1 MTRLI
6 LESKKMPKIRWG
18 VIGTGAIANAFAH
31 SIKHCNYSEL
41 ISVYGRNKETL
52 KVFSKKFNING
63 IDAVEKLLS
72 SNDVDAIYIATP
84 HSSHF
89 KFALE
94 AIKNKKHVLCE
105 KPIAMNH
112 IESMVLFG
120 LAKDFEVFLMEAY
133 MYRTHPQTFNI
144 LQNIECLRGS
154 NEKVEINSSFGFN
167 AEIPKEHRLRNPM
180 LGGGAIMDVGCY
192 PLSMSKLLAGRLLK
206 KPYADPKSIE
216 ACGNLDETGVD
227 SNSKARILFSE
238 NIEANISCAI
248 NEKYENNLEIISGDY
263 KLSVSQPWHCGQFQD
278 GYSSI
283 KVYSKNK
290 LVDEIS
296 YKDEVGLFTRE
307 IDHASECILNNKLE
321 SDLISHADSQSI
333 MLWLDKWRKELG
345 IKCPHESKEYS
356 QLIKLNFFS
365 IQNKKLEGIKIDGFD
380 KDFSKLALGCDNQ
393 TSDIHA
399 FAMFDY
405 FYGAGGRVFDTAYIY
420 NNGMGDKY
428 LGNWINSRGVQEEIL
443 VLGKGAHTPDCR
455 PECIKPQII
464 ESLERLNLD
473 KIDIY
478 CLHRDNN
485 DIPVSEFIDALDE
498 IKNAGLIHKI
508 GASNWKLERF
518 KQARDFAL
526 QENKEP
532 FTILSNNFSLAEMID
547 PVWPGCVAIDNNFLD
562 YVNQNNIILFPWSS
576 TARGFFIKKKEI
588 ATSDHFSNPSMDEE
602 KRVWH
607 SETNLKRKEICFN
620 IAAERSVEPI
630 EIALA
635 YVIQSSK
642 IIFPL
647 IGPRTINELN
657 SSIFATSLNLTDA
670 EIEKLTIT

>member
-1 MTRLI
+1 
-6 LESKKMPKIRWG
+6 MPKVRWG
-18 VIGTGAIANAFAH
+18 VIGTGSIANAFAH
-31 SIKHCNYSEL
+31 SIKHCKYSEL
-41 ISVYGRNKETL
+41 IAVFGRNKETL
-52 KVFSKKFNING
+52 QEFSSKFDAIWVND
-63 IDAVEKLLS
+63 IDELVT
-72 SNDVDAIYIATP
+72 SNAIDAIYIATP

-89 KFALE
+89 EYALQ
-94 AIKNKKHVLCE
+94 AIKNNKHVLCE
-105 KPIAMNH
+105 KPITMNH

-120 LAKDFEVFLMEAY
+120 LARDFGVFLMEAY

-144 LQNIECLRGS
+144 LKNIESLRGT
-154 NEKVEINSSFGFN
+154 NEKVEINSSFGFH
-167 AEIPKEHRLRNPM
+167 AEIPKDHRLRNPM

-192 PLSMSKLLAGRLLK
+192 PLSMSKLLAGHILN
-206 KPYADPKSIE
+206 KPYADPISIK
-216 ACGNLDETGVD
+216 ASGNLDETGVD
-227 SNSKARILFSE
+227 SNSEACILFSE

-248 NEKYENNLEIISGDY
+248 NEEYENNLEIISGDY

-278 GYSSI
+278 GHSSI
-283 KVYSKNK
+283 QIYSKNK

-321 SDLISHADSQSI
+321 SDLISHADSQNI

-345 IKCPHESKEYS
+345 IKCPHESKETS
-356 QLIKLNFFS
+356 QLIKSKFFS

-420 NNGMGDKY
+420 NNGKGDKY
-428 LGNWINSRGVQEEIL
+428 LGNWINSRGIQEEIV

-478 CLHRDNN
+478 CLHRDNI
-485 DIPVSEFIDALDE
+485 DIPVSEFIDVLDE
-498 IKNAGLIHKI
+498 IKAEGLINKI

-526 QENKEP
+526 KENKES
-532 FTILSNNFSLAEMID
+532 FSILSNNFSLATMID

-562 YVNQNNIILFPWSS
+562 YIDQNNIILFPWSS

-607 SETNLKRKEICFN
+607 SEANLKRREICFN
-620 IAAERSVEPI
+620 IAAERNVEPI

-657 SSIFATSLNLTDA
+657 SSIFATSVNLSDA
-670 EIEKLTIT
+670 EIEQLSIT

>member
-1 MTRLI
+1 M
-6 LESKKMPKIRWG
+6 SKVKWG
-18 VIGTGAIANAFAH
+18 IIGTGSIANAFAH
-31 SIKHCNYSEL
+31 SIKHCNHSEL
-41 ISVYGRNKETL
+41 ISIFGRNKETL
-52 KVFSKKFNING
+52 QTFSQKFDVAG
-63 IDAVEKLLS
+63 IDEIDELVA
-72 SNDVDAIYIATP
+72 SNAIDAIYIATP

-89 KFALE
+89 EYALQ
-94 AIKNKKHVLCE
+94 AIKNNKHVLCE

-120 LAKDFEVFLMEAY
+120 LAKDCGVFLMEAY

-144 LQNIECLRGS
+144 LKNIESLCDT
-154 NEKVEINSSFGFN
+154 NEKVEINASFGFH
-167 AEIPKEHRLRNPM
+167 AEIPKDHRLRNPM

-192 PLSMSKLLAGRLLK
+192 PLSMSKLLAGHILK
-206 KPYADPKSIE
+206 KSYADPISIE
-216 ACGNLDETGVD
+216 ASGSLDETGVD
-227 SNSKARILFSE
+227 SNSKARIFFSE

-248 NEKYENNLEIISGDY
+248 NEEYQNNLEIISGDY

-278 GYSSI
+278 GHSSI

-345 IKCPHESKEYS
+345 IKCPHESKETS
-356 QLIKLNFFS
+356 QLIKSKFFS
-365 IQNKKLEGIKIDGFD
+365 TQNKKLEGIKIDGFD
-380 KDFSKLALGCDNQ
+380 KDFSRLALGCDNQ

-428 LGNWINSRGVQEEIL
+428 LGNWINSRGVQEEVI
-443 VLGKGAHTPDCR
+443 VVGKGAHTPDCR
-455 PECIKPQII
+455 PERIKPQII

-498 IKNAGLIHKI
+498 IKAEGLIHKI
-508 GASNWKLERF
+508 GASNWKLKRF

-526 QENKEP
+526 KENKEP

-562 YVNQNNIILFPWSS
+562 YIDQNNIILFPWSS

-607 SETNLKRKEICFN
+607 SESNLKKREICFN
-620 IAAERSVEPI
+620 IAAERNVEPI

-635 YVIQSSK
+635 YVMQSSK
-642 IIFPL
+642 TIFPL

-657 SSIFATSLNLTDA
+657 SSIFATSLNLTNA
-670 EIEKLTIT
+670 EIEQLTIN

>member
-31 SIKHCNYSEL
+31 SIKYCNYSEL

-63 IDAVEKLLS
+63 IDAVEKLVS
-72 SNDVDAIYIATP
+72 SNDIDAIYIATP

-89 KFALE
+89 KYALE

-144 LQNIECLRGS
+144 LQNIECLRGT

-192 PLSMSKLLAGRLLK
+192 PLSMSKLLAGHILN
-206 KPYADPKSIE
+206 KPYADPISIE
-216 ACGNLDETGVD
+216 ASGNLDETGVD

-345 IKCPHESKEYS
+345 IKCPHESKENS
-356 QLIKLNFFS
+356 QLIKSNFFS
-365 IQNKKLEGIKIDGFD
+365 IQNKKLEEIKIDGFD

-428 LGNWINSRGVQEEIL
+428 LGNWINSRGVQEEVL

-607 SETNLKRKEICFN
+607 SETNLKKREICFN
-620 IAAERSVEPI
+620 IAAERNVEPI

-642 IIFPL
+642 TIFPL

>member
-94 AIKNKKHVLCE
+94 AIKKKKHVLCE
-105 KPIAMNH
+105 KPISMNH

-133 MYRTHPQTFNI
+133 MYRTHPQTLNI

-248 NEKYENNLEIISGDY
+248 NEKYENNIEIISGDY

-345 IKCPHESKEYS
+345 IKCPHESKENS
-356 QLIKLNFFS
+356 QLIKSNFFS

-428 LGNWINSRGVQEEIL
+428 LGNWINSRGVQEEVL

-526 QENKEP
+526 KENKEP

-562 YVNQNNIILFPWSS
+562 YIDQNNIILFPWSS

-607 SETNLKRKEICFN
+607 SETNLKRREICFN

-670 EIEKLTIT
+670 EIEQLTIN

>member
-1 MTRLI
+1 M
-6 LESKKMPKIRWG
+6 SKVRWG
-18 VIGTGAIANAFAH
+18 VIGTGSIANAFAH
-31 SIKHCNYSEL
+31 SIKHCKYSEL
-41 ISVYGRNKETL
+41 IAVFGRNKETL
-52 KVFSKKFNING
+52 QEFSSKFNAIVIND
-63 IDAVEKLLS
+63 IDELVT
-72 SNDVDAIYIATP
+72 SNAIDAIYIATP

-89 KFALE
+89 EYALQ
-94 AIKNKKHVLCE
+94 AIKNNKHVLCE

-120 LAKDFEVFLMEAY
+120 LAKDFKVFLMEAY

-144 LQNIECLRGS
+144 LKNIESLRGT
-154 NEKVEINSSFGFN
+154 NKKIEINSSFGFH
-167 AEIPKEHRLRNPM
+167 AEIPKDHRLRNPM

-192 PLSMSKLLAGRLLK
+192 PLSMSKLLAGHILNK
-206 KPYADPKSIE
+206 SYADPISIE
-216 ACGNLDETGVD
+216 ASGKLDETGVD
-227 SNSKARILFSE
+227 NNSKACILFSE

-248 NEKYENNLEIISGDY
+248 NEEYENNLEIISGDY

-278 GYSSI
+278 GHSSI
-283 KVYSKNK
+283 QIYSKNK

-321 SDLISHADSQSI
+321 SDLICHADSQSI
-333 MLWLDKWRKELG
+333 MLWLDKWRKELD
-345 IKCPHESKEYS
+345 IKCPHELKENS
-356 QLIKLNFFS
+356 QLIKSKFFS

-420 NNGMGDKY
+420 NNGKGDKY
-428 LGNWINSRGVQEEIL
+428 LGNWINSRGIQEEIV

-478 CLHRDNN
+478 CLHRDNI
-485 DIPVSEFIDALDE
+485 DIPVSEFIDVLDE
-498 IKNAGLIHKI
+498 IKAEGLINKI
-508 GASNWKLERF
+508 GASNWNQERF

-526 QENKEP
+526 KENKEP
-532 FTILSNNFSLAEMID
+532 FSILSNNFSLAKMID

-562 YVNQNNIILFPWSS
+562 YVDQNNIILFPWSS

-607 SETNLKRKEICFN
+607 SEANLKRREICFN
-620 IAAERSVEPI
+620 IAAERNVEPI

-657 SSIFATSLNLTDA
+657 SSIFATSVNLSDE
-670 EIEKLTIT
+670 EIEQLSIT

>member
-1 MTRLI
+1 M
-6 LESKKMPKIRWG
+6 SKVRWG
-18 VIGTGAIANAFAH
+18 VIGTGSIANAFAH
-31 SIKHCNYSEL
+31 SIKHCNQSKL

-52 KVFSKKFNING
+52 QIFSQKFDVTGMNDIEEL
-63 IDAVEKLLS
+63 VS
-72 SNDVDAIYIATP
+72 SNEIDAIYIATP

-89 KFALE
+89 EYALQ
-94 AIKNKKHVLCE
+94 AIKNNKHVLCE

-120 LAKDFEVFLMEAY
+120 LAKDCGVFLMEAY

-144 LQNIECLRGS
+144 LKNIDSLCDS
-154 NEKVEINSSFGFN
+154 DKKIEINSSFGFH
-167 AEIPKEHRLRNPM
+167 AEIPIDHRLRNPI

-192 PLSMSKLLAGRLLK
+192 PLSMSKLLAGRILK
-206 KPYADPKSIE
+206 KPYADPISIE
-216 ACGNLDETGVD
+216 ASGNLDETGVD
-227 SNSKARILFSE
+227 SNSKARIFFSE

-248 NEKYENNLEIISGDY
+248 NKEYENNLEIISGDY
-263 KLSVSQPWHCGQFQD
+263 KLCVSQPWHCGQFQD
-278 GYSSI
+278 GHSAI
-283 KVYSKNK
+283 QVYSKNK

-307 IDHASECILNNKLE
+307 IDHASECILNNRLE

-345 IKCPHESKEYS
+345 IKCPHESKETS
-356 QLIKLNFFS
+356 QLIKSNFFS
-365 IQNKKLEGIKIDGFD
+365 IQNKKLQGIKIDGFD
-380 KDFSKLALGCDNQ
+380 KNFSKLALGCDNQ

-428 LGNWINSRGVQEEIL
+428 LGNWINSRNVQEEII

-485 DIPVSEFIDALDE
+485 DIPVSEFIDALNE
-498 IKNAGLIHKI
+498 IKAEGLINKI

-526 QENKEP
+526 KEDKEP

-547 PVWPGCVAIDNNFLD
+547 PVWPGCVAINNNFLEYID
-562 YVNQNNIILFPWSS
+562 QNNIILFPWSS
-576 TARGFFIKKKEI
+576 TARGFFIKKKEM

-607 SETNLKRKEICFN
+607 SETNLKKREICFN
-620 IAAERSVEPI
+620 IAADRNIEPI

-657 SSIFATSLNLTDA
+657 SSIFATSVNLSDA
-670 EIEKLTIT
+670 EIEQLTIT

>member
-1 MTRLI
+1 M
-6 LESKKMPKIRWG
+6 SKVRWG
-18 VIGTGAIANAFAH
+18 IIGTGSIANAFAH
-31 SIKHCNYSEL
+31 SIKHCNHSEL
-41 ISVYGRNKETL
+41 IAVFGRNKETL
-52 KVFSKKFNING
+52 QTFSQKFDVAGINE
-63 IDAVEKLLS
+63 IDELVA
-72 SNDVDAIYIATP
+72 SNVIDAIYIATP

-89 KFALE
+89 EYALQ
-94 AIKNKKHVLCE
+94 AIKNNKHVLCE

-120 LAKDFEVFLMEAY
+120 LAKDHRVFLMEAY

-144 LQNIECLRGS
+144 LKNIERLYGTD
-154 NEKVEINSSFGFN
+154 EKVEINSSFGFK
-167 AEIPKEHRLRNPM
+167 AEIPKDHRLRNPI

-192 PLSMSKLLAGRLLK
+192 PLSMSKLLAGRILN
-206 KPYADPKSIE
+206 KPYADPISIE
-216 ACGNLDETGVD
+216 AIGNLDETGVD

-238 NIEANISCAI
+238 NIEANVSCAI
-248 NEKYENNLEIISGDY
+248 NEEYENKLEIISGDY
-263 KLSVSQPWHCGQFQD
+263 NLSVSQPWHCGQFQD

-296 YKDEVGLFTRE
+296 YNDEVGLFTRE

-345 IKCPHESKEYS
+345 IKCPHELKENS
-356 QLIKLNFFS
+356 HLIKSKFFS
-365 IQNKKLEGIKIDGFD
+365 TQNKRLEEVKIDGFD
-380 KDFSKLALGCDNQ
+380 KDFSRLALGCDNQ
-393 TSDIHA
+393 TSEIHA

-428 LGNWINSRGVQEEIL
+428 LGNWINSRGVQEEVV

-455 PECIKPQII
+455 PECIKPQITK
-464 ESLERLNLD
+464 SLERLNLD

-478 CLHRDNN
+478 CLHRDNS

-498 IKNAGLIHKI
+498 IKNAGLIDKI

-607 SETNLKRKEICFN
+607 SETNLKRREICFN

-657 SSIFATSLNLTDA
+657 SSIFATSLNLTEA

>member
-1 MTRLI
+1 LTRLI

-31 SIKHCNYSEL
+31 SIMHCNYSEL

-89 KFALE
+89 KYALE

-263 KLSVSQPWHCGQFQD
+263 KLSVSQPWHCGQFQE

-345 IKCPHESKEYS
+345 IKCPHESKENS
-356 QLIKLNFFS
+356 QLIKSNFFS
-365 IQNKKLEGIKIDGFD
+365 IQNKKLEEIKIDGFD

-428 LGNWINSRGVQEEIL
+428 LGNWINSRGVQEEVL

-547 PVWPGCVAIDNNFLD
+547 PVWPGCVSIDKIFLD
-562 YVNQNNIILFPWSS
+562 YVSQNNIILFPWSS

-607 SETNLKRKEICFN
+607 SETNLKRREICFN

-657 SSIFATSLNLTDA
+657 SSIFATSLNLTDE

>member
-1 MTRLI
+1 
-6 LESKKMPKIRWG
+6 MPKVRWG
-18 VIGTGAIANAFAH
+18 IIGTGSIANAFAH
-31 SIKHCNYSEL
+31 SIKHCNHSEL
-41 ISVYGRNKETL
+41 IAVFGRNKETL
-52 KVFSKKFNING
+52 QTFSQKFDVAGINE
-63 IDAVEKLLS
+63 IDELVAL
-72 SNDVDAIYIATP
+72 NAVDAIYIATP

-89 KFALE
+89 EYALL
-94 AIKNKKHVLCE
+94 AIRNNKHVLCE

-120 LAKDFEVFLMEAY
+120 LAKDCGVFLMEAY

-144 LQNIECLRGS
+144 LKNIECLCDT
-154 NEKVEINSSFGFN
+154 NEKVEINSSFGFH
-167 AEIPKEHRLRNPM
+167 AEIPKDHRLRNPM

-192 PLSMSKLLAGRLLK
+192 PLSMSKLLAGHILN
-206 KPYADPKSIE
+206 KPYADPMSIE
-216 ACGNLDETGVD
+216 ASGNLDETGVD

-248 NEKYENNLEIISGDY
+248 NEVYENNLEIISGDY
-263 KLSVSQPWHCGQFQD
+263 KLCVSQPWHCGQFQD

-345 IKCPHESKEYS
+345 IKCPHESKETS
-356 QLIKLNFFS
+356 QLIKSRFFS
-365 IQNKKLEGIKIDGFD
+365 TQNKKLEGIKIDGFD
-380 KDFSKLALGCDNQ
+380 KDFSRLVLGCDNQ

-428 LGNWINSRGVQEEIL
+428 LGNWINSRGVQEEVL

-464 ESLERLNLD
+464 ESLERLSLD

-498 IKNAGLIHKI
+498 IKAEGLINKI
-508 GASNWKLERF
+508 GASNWKLDRF

-526 QENKEP
+526 KENKEP
-532 FTILSNNFSLAEMID
+532 FTILSNNFSLAKMID

-562 YVNQNNIILFPWSS
+562 YINQNNIMLFPWSS

-607 SETNLKRKEICFN
+607 SEANLKRREICFN
-620 IAAERSVEPI
+620 IAAERNVEPI

-635 YVIQSSK
+635 YVIQSSNL
-642 IIFPL
+642 IFPL

-657 SSIFATSLNLTDA
+657 SSIYATSINLSDV
-670 EIEKLTIT
+670 EIEQLAIT

>member
-1 MTRLI
+1 M
-6 LESKKMPKIRWG
+6 SKIRWG
-18 VIGTGAIANAFAH
+18 IVGTGSIASAFAH
-31 SIKHCNYSEL
+31 SIKHCNQSEL
-41 ISVYGRNKETL
+41 ISVFGRNKETL
-52 KVFSKKFNING
+52 EIFSQKFNVTGIND
-63 IDAVEKLLS
+63 IEELVS
-72 SNDVDAIYIATP
+72 SNEIDAIYIATP

-89 KFALE
+89 EYALQ
-94 AIKNKKHVLCE
+94 AMKNNKHVLCE

-120 LAKDFEVFLMEAY
+120 LAKDYGVFLMEAY

-144 LQNIECLRGS
+144 LKNIESLRDT
-154 NEKVEINSSFGFN
+154 NEKVEINSSFGFH
-167 AEIPKEHRLRNPM
+167 AEIPKDHRLRNLM

-192 PLSMSKLLAGRLLK
+192 PLSMSKLLAGHILK
-206 KPYADPKSIE
+206 KPYADPISFE
-216 ACGNLDETGVD
+216 ANGNLDETGVD
-227 SNSKARILFSE
+227 SNSKSRILFSE

-248 NEKYENNLEIISGDY
+248 NEVYENNLEIISGDY

-278 GYSSI
+278 GHSSI

-345 IKCPHESKEYS
+345 IKCPHESTETS
-356 QLIKLNFFS
+356 QLIKSKFFS
-365 IQNKKLEGIKIDGFD
+365 TQNKKLEGIKIDGFD

-428 LGNWINSRGVQEEIL
+428 LGNWINSRGVQEEVL

-498 IKNAGLIHKI
+498 IKAEGLIHKI
-508 GASNWKLERF
+508 GASNWELERF

-526 QENKEP
+526 KENKEP

-547 PVWPGCVAIDNNFLD
+547 PVWPGCVTIDNNFLD
-562 YVNQNNIILFPWSS
+562 YIDQNNIILFPWSS

-607 SETNLKRKEICFN
+607 SESNLKKREICFN
-620 IAAERSVEPI
+620 IAAERNVEPI

-642 IIFPL
+642 VIFPL

-670 EIEKLTIT
+670 EIEQLTIN

>member
-31 SIKHCNYSEL
+31 SIKYCNYSEL

-63 IDAVEKLLS
+63 IDAVEKLVS
-72 SNDVDAIYIATP
+72 SNDIDAIYIATP

-89 KFALE
+89 KYALE

-154 NEKVEINSSFGFN
+154 NEKIEINSSFGFN
-167 AEIPKEHRLRNPM
+167 AEISKEHRLRNPM

-192 PLSMSKLLAGRLLK
+192 PLSMSKLLAGHILNK
-206 KPYADPKSIE
+206 HYADPISIE
-216 ACGNLDETGVD
+216 ASGNLDETGVD

-307 IDHASECILNNKLE
+307 IDHASDCILNNKLE

-345 IKCPHESKEYS
+345 IKCPHESKENS
-356 QLIKLNFFS
+356 QLIKSNFFS

-428 LGNWINSRGVQEEIL
+428 LGNWINSRGVQEEVL

-547 PVWPGCVAIDNNFLD
+547 PVWPGCVAIDDNFLD
-562 YVNQNNIILFPWSS
+562 YVNQNNIMLFPWSS

-607 SETNLKRKEICFN
+607 SETNLKRREICFN
-620 IAAERSVEPI
+620 IAAERGVAPI

>member
-1 MTRLI
+1 
-6 LESKKMPKIRWG
+6 MPKIRWG
-18 VIGTGAIANAFAH
+18 VIGTGSIANAFAH
-31 SIKHCNYSEL
+31 SIKYCNYSEL

-63 IDAVEKLLS
+63 IDTVEKLVS
-72 SNDVDAIYIATP
+72 SHDVDAIYIATP

-89 KFALE
+89 KYALE
-94 AIKNKKHVLCE
+94 AIKNMKHVLCE

-120 LAKDFEVFLMEAY
+120 LAKDFKVFLMEAY

-144 LQNIECLRGS
+144 LQNIESLRSS

-167 AEIPKEHRLRNPM
+167 AEIPKEHRLRNPI

-192 PLSMSKLLAGRLLK
+192 PLSMSKLLAGHILK
-206 KPYADPKSIE
+206 KPYADPISIE
-216 ACGNLDETGVD
+216 ASGNLDETGVD
-227 SNSKARILFSE
+227 SNSKAHLLFSK

-248 NEKYENNLEIISGDY
+248 NQEYENNLEIISGEY
-263 KLSVSQPWHCGQFQD
+263 KLRVSQPWHCGQFQE
-278 GYSSI
+278 GQSSI
-283 KVYSKNK
+283 QVYSKNK

-345 IKCPHESKEYS
+345 IKCPHELKENS
-356 QLIKLNFFS
+356 QLIKSKFFS
-365 IQNKKLEGIKIDGFD
+365 IQNRKLKGIKIGGFD

-405 FYGAGGRVFDTAYIY
+405 FYGEGGRVFDTAYIY

-428 LGNWINSRGVQEEIL
+428 LGNWINSRGVQEEVI

-455 PECIKPQII
+455 PECIRPQII

-498 IKNAGLIHKI
+498 IKAEGLINKI

-518 KQARDFAL
+518 KQARGFAL

-547 PVWPGCVAIDNNFLD
+547 PVWPGCVAIDSNFLD
-562 YVNQNNIILFPWSS
+562 YIDQNNIILFPWSS

-607 SETNLKRKEICFN
+607 SETNLKKREICFS
-620 IAAERSVEPI
+620 IAAERNVEPI

-642 IIFPL
+642 TIFPL

-657 SSIFATSLNLTDA
+657 SSIFATSLILTDA

>member
-1 MTRLI
+1 
-6 LESKKMPKIRWG
+6 MPKIRWG

-63 IDAVEKLLS
+63 IDAVEKIVS
-72 SNDVDAIYIATP
+72 SNDIDAIYIATP

-89 KFALE
+89 KYALE

-154 NEKVEINSSFGFN
+154 NEKIEINSSFGFN
-167 AEIPKEHRLRNPM
+167 AEISKEHRLRNPM

-192 PLSMSKLLAGRLLK
+192 PLSMSKLLAGHILNK
-206 KPYADPKSIE
+206 HYADPISIE
-216 ACGNLDETGVD
+216 ASGNLDETGVD

-307 IDHASECILNNKLE
+307 IDHASDCILNNKLE

-345 IKCPHESKEYS
+345 IKCPHESKENS
-356 QLIKLNFFS
+356 QLIKSNFFS

-428 LGNWINSRGVQEEIL
+428 LGNWINSRGVQEEVL

-485 DIPVSEFIDALDE
+485 DISVSEFIDALDE

-547 PVWPGCVAIDNNFLD
+547 PVWPGCVAIDN
-562 YVNQNNIILFPWSS
+562 IMLFPWSS

-607 SETNLKRKEICFN
+607 SETNLKRREICFN

>member
-1 MTRLI
+1 M
-6 LESKKMPKIRWG
+6 SKVRWG
-18 VIGTGAIANAFAH
+18 VIGTGSIANAFGH
-31 SIKHCNYSEL
+31 SIKHCNHSEL
-41 ISVYGRNKETL
+41 IAVHGRNKKTL
-52 KVFSKKFNING
+52 QAFSKKFGAIGIND
-63 IDAVEKLLS
+63 IDELVTLNAI
-72 SNDVDAIYIATP
+72 DAIYIATP

-89 KFALE
+89 EYTFQ
-94 AIKNKKHVLCE
+94 AIKNNKHVLCE

-120 LAKDFEVFLMEAY
+120 LAKDCGVFLMEAY

-144 LQNIECLRGS
+144 LKNIESLS
-154 NEKVEINSSFGFN
+154 DTNEKVEINSSFGFH
-167 AEIPKEHRLRNPM
+167 AETPKDHRLRNPM

-192 PLSMSKLLAGRLLK
+192 PLSMSKLLAGRILNT
-206 KPYADPKSIE
+206 PYADPISIE
-216 ACGNLDETGVD
+216 ASGSLDKTGVD
-227 SNSKARILFSE
+227 SNSKAHIFFSE
-238 NIEANISCAI
+238 KIEANISCAI
-248 NEKYENNLEIISGDY
+248 NEEYENNLEIISGDF
-263 KLSVSQPWHCGQFQD
+263 KLRVSQPWHCGQFQD
-278 GYSSI
+278 GHSSI
-283 KVYSKNK
+283 QVYSKNN
-290 LVDEIS
+290 LVDEIF

-321 SDLISHADSQSI
+321 SELISHADSQSI
-333 MLWLDKWRKELG
+333 MLWLDKWRKEIG
-345 IKCPHESKEYS
+345 IKCPHELKENS
-356 QLIKLNFFS
+356 QLIKSKFFS
-365 IQNKKLEGIKIDGFD
+365 IQNKRLERIKIDSFD

-428 LGNWINSRGVQEEIL
+428 LGNWINSRGVQEEVL

-464 ESLERLNLD
+464 KSLERLNLD

-498 IKNAGLIHKI
+498 IKAEGLIHKI
-508 GASNWKLERF
+508 GVSNWKLERF

-526 QENKEP
+526 KENKEP

-562 YVNQNNIILFPWSS
+562 YIDQNNIILFPWSS

-588 ATSDHFSNPSMDEE
+588 ATSEHFSNPSMDEE

-607 SETNLKRKEICFN
+607 SEANLKKREVCFN
-620 IAAERSVEPI
+620 IAAGRNVAPI

-635 YVIQSSK
+635 YVIQTSK

-647 IGPRTINELN
+647 IGPRTINELD
-657 SSIFATSLNLTDA
+657 SSIFATSINLSDE
-670 EIEKLTIT
+670 EIEQLTRT

>member
-1 MTRLI
+1 M
-6 LESKKMPKIRWG
+6 SKVRWG
-18 VIGTGAIANAFAH
+18 VIGTGSIANAFAH
-31 SIKHCNYSEL
+31 SIKHCNQSKL
-41 ISVYGRNKETL
+41 ISVFGRNKETL
-52 KVFSKKFNING
+52 QIFSQKFDVTGMNDIEEL
-63 IDAVEKLLS
+63 VS
-72 SNDVDAIYIATP
+72 SNEIDAIYIATP

-89 KFALE
+89 EYALQ
-94 AIKNKKHVLCE
+94 AIKNNKHVLCE

-120 LAKDFEVFLMEAY
+120 LAKDCGVFLMEAY

-144 LQNIECLRGS
+144 LKNIDSLCDS
-154 NEKVEINSSFGFN
+154 DKKIEINSSFGFH
-167 AEIPKEHRLRNPM
+167 AEIPIDHRLRNPI

-192 PLSMSKLLAGRLLK
+192 PLSMSKLLAGRILK
-206 KPYADPKSIE
+206 KPYADPISIE
-216 ACGNLDETGVD
+216 ASGNLDETGVD
-227 SNSKARILFSE
+227 SNSKARIFFSE

-248 NEKYENNLEIISGDY
+248 NKEYENNLEIISGDY
-263 KLSVSQPWHCGQFQD
+263 KLCVSQPWHCGQFQD
-278 GYSSI
+278 GHSAI
-283 KVYSKNK
+283 QVYSKNK

-307 IDHASECILNNKLE
+307 IDHASECILNNRLE

-345 IKCPHESKEYS
+345 IKCPHESKETS
-356 QLIKLNFFS
+356 QLIKSNFFS
-365 IQNKKLEGIKIDGFD
+365 IQNKKLQGIKIDGFD
-380 KDFSKLALGCDNQ
+380 KNFSKLALGCDNQ

-428 LGNWINSRGVQEEIL
+428 LGNWINSRNVQEEII

-485 DIPVSEFIDALDE
+485 DIPVSEFIDALNE
-498 IKNAGLIHKI
+498 IKAEGLINKI

-526 QENKEP
+526 KEDKEP

-547 PVWPGCVAIDNNFLD
+547 PVWPGCVAINNNFLEYID
-562 YVNQNNIILFPWSS
+562 QNNIILFPWSS
-576 TARGFFIKKKEI
+576 TARGFFIKKKEM

-607 SETNLKRKEICFN
+607 SETNLKKREICFN
-620 IAAERSVEPI
+620 IAADSNIEPI

-657 SSIFATSLNLTDA
+657 SSIFATSVNLSDA
-670 EIEKLTIT
+670 EIEQLTIT

>member
-6 LESKKMPKIRWG
+6 LESMKMPKIRWG

-41 ISVYGRNKETL
+41 ISVYSRNKETL
-52 KVFSKKFNING
+52 KVFSTKFNING
-63 IDAVEKLLS
+63 IDAVEKILS

-89 KFALE
+89 KYAIE

-227 SNSKARILFSE
+227 SNSKARILFSD

-248 NEKYENNLEIISGDY
+248 NEKYENNLEIISGNY

-321 SDLISHADSQSI
+321 SDLISHSDSQSI

-345 IKCPHESKEYS
+345 IKCPHESKENS
-356 QLIKLNFFS
+356 QLIKSNFFS

-428 LGNWINSRGVQEEIL
+428 LGNWINSRGVQEEVL

-562 YVNQNNIILFPWSS
+562 YIDQNNIILFPWSS

-607 SETNLKRKEICFN
+607 SESNLKKREICFN
-620 IAAERSVEPI
+620 IAAERNVEPI

-642 IIFPL
+642 TIFPL

>member
-1 MTRLI
+1 M
-6 LESKKMPKIRWG
+6 SKVKWG
-18 VIGTGAIANAFAH
+18 VIGTGSIANAFAH
-31 SIKHCNYSEL
+31 SIKHCNHSDL
-41 ISVYGRNKETL
+41 IAVFGRNKETL
-52 KVFSKKFNING
+52 QEFSIKFDATGIND
-63 IDAVEKLLS
+63 IDELVT
-72 SNDVDAIYIATP
+72 SNAIDAIYIATP

-89 KFALE
+89 EYALQ
-94 AIKNKKHVLCE
+94 AIKNNKHVLCE

-120 LAKDFEVFLMEAY
+120 LAKDCGVFLMEAY

-144 LQNIECLRGS
+144 LKNIESLCET
-154 NEKVEINSSFGFN
+154 NEKVEINSSFGFH
-167 AEIPKEHRLRNPM
+167 AEIPKDHRLRNPM

-192 PLSMSKLLAGRLLK
+192 PLSMSKLLAGRILN
-206 KPYADPKSIE
+206 KPYADPISIE
-216 ACGNLDETGVD
+216 ASGNLDETGVD

-248 NEKYENNLEIISGDY
+248 NEEYENNLEIISDDY

-278 GYSSI
+278 GHSSI

-321 SDLISHADSQSI
+321 SDLISHNDSQSI
-333 MLWLDKWRKELG
+333 MLWLDKWRKELDT
-345 IKCPHESKEYS
+345 KCPHELKETS
-356 QLIKLNFFS
+356 QLIKSKFFS
-365 IQNKKLEGIKIDGFD
+365 IQNKKLKGIKIDGFD
-380 KDFSKLALGCDNQ
+380 KNFSKLALGCDNQ

-428 LGNWINSRGVQEEIL
+428 LGDWINSRGVHEEVL

-478 CLHRDNN
+478 CLHRDNK

-498 IKNAGLIHKI
+498 IKADGLINKI

-526 QENKEP
+526 KENKEP
-532 FTILSNNFSLAEMID
+532 FTILSNNLSLAEMID

-562 YVNQNNIILFPWSS
+562 YIDQNNIILFPWSS

-607 SETNLKRKEICFN
+607 SESNLKKREICFN
-620 IAAERSVEPI
+620 IAAERNVEPI

-657 SSIFATSLNLTDA
+657 SSIFATSLNLTNA
-670 EIEKLTIT
+670 EIEQLTIN

>member
-6 LESKKMPKIRWG
+6 LESMKMPKIRWG

-41 ISVYGRNKETL
+41 ISVYSRNKETL
-52 KVFSKKFNING
+52 KVFSTKFNING
-63 IDAVEKLLS
+63 IDAVEKILS

-89 KFALE
+89 KYAIE

-227 SNSKARILFSE
+227 SNSKARILFSD

-248 NEKYENNLEIISGDY
+248 NEKYENNLEIISGNY

-321 SDLISHADSQSI
+321 SDLISHSDSQSI

-345 IKCPHESKEYS
+345 IKCPHESKENS
-356 QLIKLNFFS
+356 QLIKSNFFS

-428 LGNWINSRGVQEEIL
+428 LGNWINSRGVQEEVL

-547 PVWPGCVAIDNNFLD
+547 PVWPGCVTIDNNFLEYID
-562 YVNQNNIILFPWSS
+562 QNNIILFPWSS

-607 SETNLKRKEICFN
+607 SETNLKRREICFN

-670 EIEKLTIT
+670 EIEQLTIN

>member
-1 MTRLI
+1 M
-6 LESKKMPKIRWG
+6 SKVKWG
-18 VIGTGAIANAFAH
+18 VIGTGSIANAFAH
-31 SIKHCNYSEL
+31 SIKHCSHSEL
-41 ISVYGRNKETL
+41 IAVFGRNKETL
-52 KVFSKKFNING
+52 QIFSQKFDVTGIND
-63 IDAVEKLLS
+63 IEELVS
-72 SNDVDAIYIATP
+72 SNEIDAIYIATP

-89 KFALE
+89 EYALQ
-94 AIKNKKHVLCE
+94 AINNNKHVLCE

-120 LAKDFEVFLMEAY
+120 LAKDHGVFLMEAY

-144 LQNIECLRGS
+144 LNNIKNLCDT
-154 NEKVEINSSFGFN
+154 NEKVQINSSFGFH
-167 AEIPKEHRLRNPM
+167 AEIPKDHRLRNPM

-192 PLSMSKLLAGRLLK
+192 PLSMSKLLAGRILK
-206 KPYADPKSIE
+206 KPYADPISIE
-216 ACGNLDETGVD
+216 ASGNLDETGVD

-248 NEKYENNLEIISGDY
+248 NEEYENNLEIISGDY

-278 GYSSI
+278 GHSSI

-307 IDHASECILNNKLE
+307 IDHASECILKNKLE

-345 IKCPHESKEYS
+345 IKCPHESKETS
-356 QLIKLNFFS
+356 QLIKSKFFS
-365 IQNKKLEGIKIDGFD
+365 TQNKKLEGIKIDGFD

-498 IKNAGLIHKI
+498 IKAEGLIYKI

-526 QENKEP
+526 KENKEP

-547 PVWPGCVAIDNNFLD
+547 PVWPGCVAIDKNFLD
-562 YVNQNNIILFPWSS
+562 YIDQNNIILFPWSS

-607 SETNLKRKEICFN
+607 SEANLKKREICFN
-620 IAAERSVEPI
+620 IAAQRNVEPI

-635 YVIQSSK
+635 YVTQSSK
-642 IIFPL
+642 LIFPL

-670 EIEKLTIT
+670 EIEQLTRD

>member
-1 MTRLI
+1 
-6 LESKKMPKIRWG
+6 MPKIRWG
-18 VIGTGAIANAFAH
+18 VIGTGSIANAFAH

-63 IDAVEKLLS
+63 IDAVEKLVS
-72 SNDVDAIYIATP
+72 SNDLDAIYIATP

-89 KFALE
+89 KYALE

-154 NEKVEINSSFGFN
+154 NKKIEINSSFGFN

-192 PLSMSKLLAGRLLK
+192 PLSMSKLLAGHILN
-206 KPYADPKSIE
+206 KPYADPISIE
-216 ACGNLDETGVD
+216 ASGNLDETGVD
-227 SNSKARILFSE
+227 SNSKAHLLFSE

-248 NEKYENNLEIISGDY
+248 NEEYENNLEIISGEY
-263 KLSVSQPWHCGQFQD
+263 KLRVSQPWHCGQFQE
-278 GYSSI
+278 GQSLI
-283 KVYSKNK
+283 QVYSKNK
-290 LVDEIS
+290 VVDEIS

-345 IKCPHESKEYS
+345 IKCPHELKENS
-356 QLIKLNFFS
+356 QLIKSKFFS
-365 IQNKKLEGIKIDGFD
+365 IQNKKLKGIKINGFD

-405 FYGAGGRVFDTAYIY
+405 FYGEGGRVFDTAYIY

-428 LGNWINSRGVQEEIL
+428 LGNWINSRGVQEEVI

-607 SETNLKRKEICFN
+607 SKTNLKRREICFN

-635 YVIQSSK
+635 YVIHSSK
-642 IIFPL
+642 TIFPL

-657 SSIFATSLNLTDA
+657 SSIFATSLNLTNA
-670 EIEKLTIT
+670 EIEQLTIN

>member
-1 MTRLI
+1 
-6 LESKKMPKIRWG
+6 MPKIRWG

-63 IDAVEKLLS
+63 IDAVEKLVS
-72 SNDVDAIYIATP
+72 SNDIDAIYIATP

-89 KFALE
+89 KYALE

-154 NEKVEINSSFGFN
+154 NEKIEINSSFGFN
-167 AEIPKEHRLRNPM
+167 AEISKEHRLRNPM

-192 PLSMSKLLAGRLLK
+192 PLSMSKLLAGHILNK
-206 KPYADPKSIE
+206 HYADPISIE
-216 ACGNLDETGVD
+216 ASGNLDETGVD

-307 IDHASECILNNKLE
+307 IDHASDCILNNKLE

-345 IKCPHESKEYS
+345 IKCPHESKENS
-356 QLIKLNFFS
+356 QLIKSNFFS

-428 LGNWINSRGVQEEIL
+428 LGNWINSRGVQEEVL

-485 DIPVSEFIDALDE
+485 DISVSEFIDALDE

-607 SETNLKRKEICFN
+607 SETNLKRREICFN

>member
-1 MTRLI
+1 M
-6 LESKKMPKIRWG
+6 SKVRWG
-18 VIGTGAIANAFAH
+18 VIGTGSIANAFAH
-31 SIKHCNYSEL
+31 SIKHCKYSEL
-41 ISVYGRNKETL
+41 IAVFGRNKETL
-52 KVFSKKFNING
+52 QEFSSKFNAIVIND
-63 IDAVEKLLS
+63 IDELVT
-72 SNDVDAIYIATP
+72 SNAIDAIYIATP

-89 KFALE
+89 EYALQ
-94 AIKNKKHVLCE
+94 AIKNNKHVLCE

-120 LAKDFEVFLMEAY
+120 LAKDFKVFLMEAY

-144 LQNIECLRGS
+144 LKNIESLRGT
-154 NEKVEINSSFGFN
+154 NKKIEINSSFGFH
-167 AEIPKEHRLRNPM
+167 AEIPKDHRLRNPM

-192 PLSMSKLLAGRLLK
+192 PLSMSKLLAGHILNK
-206 KPYADPKSIE
+206 SYADPISIE
-216 ACGNLDETGVD
+216 ASGKLDETGVD
-227 SNSKARILFSE
+227 NNSKACILFSE

-248 NEKYENNLEIISGDY
+248 NEEYENNLEIISGDY

-278 GYSSI
+278 GHSSI
-283 KVYSKNK
+283 QIYSKNK

-321 SDLISHADSQSI
+321 SDLICHADSQSI
-333 MLWLDKWRKELG
+333 MLWLDKWRKELD
-345 IKCPHESKEYS
+345 IKCPHELKENS
-356 QLIKLNFFS
+356 QLIKSKFFS

-420 NNGMGDKY
+420 NNGKGDKY
-428 LGNWINSRGVQEEIL
+428 LGNWINSRGIQEEIV

-478 CLHRDNN
+478 CLHRDNI
-485 DIPVSEFIDALDE
+485 DIPVSEFIDVLDE
-498 IKNAGLIHKI
+498 INAEGLINKI
-508 GASNWKLERF
+508 GASNWNLERF

-526 QENKEP
+526 KENKEP
-532 FTILSNNFSLAEMID
+532 FSILSNNFSLAKMID
-547 PVWPGCVAIDNNFLD
+547 PVWPGCVAIDDNFLD
-562 YVNQNNIILFPWSS
+562 YIDQNNIILFPWSS

-607 SETNLKRKEICFN
+607 SEANLKRREICFN
-620 IAAERSVEPI
+620 IAAERNVEPI

-657 SSIFATSLNLTDA
+657 SSIFATSVNLSDA
-670 EIEKLTIT
+670 EIEQLSIT

>member
-1 MTRLI
+1 M
-6 LESKKMPKIRWG
+6 SKVRWG
-18 VIGTGAIANAFAH
+18 VIGTGSIANAFAH
-31 SIKHCNYSEL
+31 SIKHCNQSKL
-41 ISVYGRNKETL
+41 ISVFGRNKETL
-52 KVFSKKFNING
+52 QIFSQKFDVTGMNDIEEL
-63 IDAVEKLLS
+63 VS
-72 SNDVDAIYIATP
+72 SNEIDAIYIATP

-89 KFALE
+89 EYALQ
-94 AIKNKKHVLCE
+94 AIKNNKHVLCE

-120 LAKDFEVFLMEAY
+120 LAKDCGVFLMEAY

-144 LQNIECLRGS
+144 LKNIDSLCDS
-154 NEKVEINSSFGFN
+154 DKKIEINSSFGFH
-167 AEIPKEHRLRNPM
+167 AEIPIDHRLRNPI

-192 PLSMSKLLAGRLLK
+192 PLSMSKLLAGRILK
-206 KPYADPKSIE
+206 KPYADPISIE
-216 ACGNLDETGVD
+216 ASGNLDETGVD
-227 SNSKARILFSE
+227 SNSKARIFFSE

-248 NEKYENNLEIISGDY
+248 NKEYENNLEIISGDY
-263 KLSVSQPWHCGQFQD
+263 KLCVSQPWHCGQFQD
-278 GYSSI
+278 GHSAI
-283 KVYSKNK
+283 QVYSKNK

-307 IDHASECILNNKLE
+307 IDHASECILNNRLE

-345 IKCPHESKEYS
+345 IKCPHESKETS
-356 QLIKLNFFS
+356 QLIKSNFFS
-365 IQNKKLEGIKIDGFD
+365 IQNKKLQGIKIDGFD
-380 KDFSKLALGCDNQ
+380 KNFSKLALGCDNQ

-428 LGNWINSRGVQEEIL
+428 LGNWINSRNVQEEII

-485 DIPVSEFIDALDE
+485 DIPVSEFIDALNE
-498 IKNAGLIHKI
+498 IKAEGLINKI

-526 QENKEP
+526 KEDKEP

-547 PVWPGCVAIDNNFLD
+547 PVWPGCVAINNNFLEYID
-562 YVNQNNIILFPWSS
+562 QNNIILFPWSS
-576 TARGFFIKKKEI
+576 TARGFFIKKKEM

-607 SETNLKRKEICFN
+607 SETNLKKREICFN
-620 IAAERSVEPI
+620 IAADRNVEPI

-657 SSIFATSLNLTDA
+657 SSIFATSVNLSDA
-670 EIEKLTIT
+670 EIEQLTIT

>member
-1 MTRLI
+1 M
-6 LESKKMPKIRWG
+6 SKVRWG
-18 VIGTGAIANAFAH
+18 VIGTGSIANAFGH
-31 SIKHCNYSEL
+31 SIKHCNHSEL
-41 ISVYGRNKETL
+41 IAVHGRNKKTL
-52 KVFSKKFNING
+52 QAFSKKFGAIGIND
-63 IDAVEKLLS
+63 IDELVTLNAI
-72 SNDVDAIYIATP
+72 DAIYIATP

-89 KFALE
+89 EYTFQ
-94 AIKNKKHVLCE
+94 AIKNNKHVLCE

-120 LAKDFEVFLMEAY
+120 LAKDCGVFLMEAY

-144 LQNIECLRGS
+144 LKNIESLS
-154 NEKVEINSSFGFN
+154 DTNEKVEINSSFGFH
-167 AEIPKEHRLRNPM
+167 AETPKDHRLRNPM

-192 PLSMSKLLAGRLLK
+192 PLSMSKLLAGRILNT
-206 KPYADPKSIE
+206 PYADPISIE
-216 ACGNLDETGVD
+216 ASGSLDKTGVD
-227 SNSKARILFSE
+227 SNSKAHIFFSE
-238 NIEANISCAI
+238 KIEANISCAI
-248 NEKYENNLEIISGDY
+248 NEEYENNLEIISGDF
-263 KLSVSQPWHCGQFQD
+263 KLRVSQPWHCGQFQD
-278 GYSSI
+278 GHSSI
-283 KVYSKNK
+283 QVYSKNN
-290 LVDEIS
+290 LVDEIF

-321 SDLISHADSQSI
+321 SELISHADSQSI
-333 MLWLDKWRKELG
+333 MLWLDKWRKEIG
-345 IKCPHESKEYS
+345 IKCPHELKENS
-356 QLIKLNFFS
+356 QLIKSKFFS
-365 IQNKKLEGIKIDGFD
+365 IQNKRLERIKIDSFD

-428 LGNWINSRGVQEEIL
+428 LGNWINSRGVQEEVI
-443 VLGKGAHTPDCR
+443 VLGKGAHTPDCK

-498 IKNAGLIHKI
+498 IKSEGLIHKI
-508 GASNWKLERF
+508 GASNWTLERF
-518 KQARDFAL
+518 KQARDFAFNK
-526 QENKEP
+526 NKEP
-532 FTILSNNFSLAEMID
+532 FTVLSNNFSLAKMID

-562 YVNQNNIILFPWSS
+562 YIDENNIILFPWSS
-576 TARGFFIKKKEI
+576 TARGFFIEKKEI
-588 ATSDHFSNPSMDEE
+588 ATTNHFSNPSIDEE

-607 SETNLKRKEICFN
+607 SEANLKKREDCFK
-620 IAAERSVEPI
+620 IAAKRNVAPI

-642 IIFPL
+642 TIFPL

-657 SSIFATSLNLTDA
+657 SSILATSINLSDS
-670 EIEKLTIT
+670 EIERLTKT

>member
-1 MTRLI
+1 M
-6 LESKKMPKIRWG
+6 SKVRWG
-18 VIGTGAIANAFAH
+18 VIGTGSIANAFAH
-31 SIKHCNYSEL
+31 SIKHCNQSKL
-41 ISVYGRNKETL
+41 ISVFGRNKETL
-52 KVFSKKFNING
+52 QIFSQKFDVTGMNDINEL
-63 IDAVEKLLS
+63 VS
-72 SNDVDAIYIATP
+72 SNEIDAIYIATP

-89 KFALE
+89 EYALQ
-94 AIKNKKHVLCE
+94 AIKNNKHVLCE

-120 LAKDFEVFLMEAY
+120 LAKDCGVFLMEAY

-144 LQNIECLRGS
+144 LKNIDSLCDS
-154 NEKVEINSSFGFN
+154 DKKIEINSSFGFH
-167 AEIPKEHRLRNPM
+167 AEIPIDHRLRNPI

-192 PLSMSKLLAGRLLK
+192 PLSMSKLLAGRILK
-206 KPYADPKSIE
+206 KPYADPISIE
-216 ACGNLDETGVD
+216 ASGNLDETGVD
-227 SNSKARILFSE
+227 SNSKARIFFSE

-248 NEKYENNLEIISGDY
+248 NKEYENNLEIISGDY
-263 KLSVSQPWHCGQFQD
+263 KLCVSQPWHCGQFQD
-278 GYSSI
+278 GHSAI
-283 KVYSKNK
+283 QVYSKNK

-307 IDHASECILNNKLE
+307 IDHASECILNNRLE

-345 IKCPHESKEYS
+345 IKCPHESKETS
-356 QLIKLNFFS
+356 QLIKSNFFS
-365 IQNKKLEGIKIDGFD
+365 IQNKKLQGIKIDGFD
-380 KDFSKLALGCDNQ
+380 KNFSKLALGCDNQ

-428 LGNWINSRGVQEEIL
+428 LGNWINSRNVQEEII

-485 DIPVSEFIDALDE
+485 DIPVSEFIDALNE
-498 IKNAGLIHKI
+498 IKAEGLINKI

-526 QENKEP
+526 KEDKEP

-547 PVWPGCVAIDNNFLD
+547 PVWPGCVAINNNFLEYID
-562 YVNQNNIILFPWSS
+562 QNNIILFPWSS
-576 TARGFFIKKKEI
+576 TARGFFIKKKEM

-607 SETNLKRKEICFN
+607 SETNLKKREICFN
-620 IAAERSVEPI
+620 IAADRNVEPI

-657 SSIFATSLNLTDA
+657 SSIFATSVNLSDA
-670 EIEKLTIT
+670 EIEQLTIT

>member
-1 MTRLI
+1 M
-6 LESKKMPKIRWG
+6 SKIRWG
-18 VIGTGAIANAFAH
+18 IVGTGSIASAFAH
-31 SIKHCNYSEL
+31 SIKHCNQSEL
-41 ISVYGRNKETL
+41 ISVFGRNKETL
-52 KVFSKKFNING
+52 EIFSQKFNVTGINDIEG
-63 IDAVEKLLS
+63 LVS
-72 SNDVDAIYIATP
+72 SNEIDAIYIATP

-89 KFALE
+89 EYSLQAM
-94 AIKNKKHVLCE
+94 KNNKHVLCE

-120 LAKDFEVFLMEAY
+120 LAKDCGVFLMEAY

-144 LQNIECLRGS
+144 LKNIESLCDT
-154 NEKVEINSSFGFN
+154 NEKVEINSSFGFH
-167 AEIPKEHRLRNPM
+167 AEIPKDHRLRNPM

-192 PLSMSKLLAGRLLK
+192 PLSMSKLLAGHILK
-206 KPYADPKSIE
+206 KPYADPISIE
-216 ACGNLDETGVD
+216 ASGNLDETGVD

-248 NEKYENNLEIISGDY
+248 NEVYENNLEIISGDY

-296 YKDEVGLFTRE
+296 FKDEVGLFTRE

-345 IKCPHESKEYS
+345 IKCPHELTETS
-356 QLIKLNFFS
+356 QLIKSKFFS
-365 IQNKKLEGIKIDGFD
+365 TQNKKLEGIKIDGFN

-428 LGNWINSRGVQEEIL
+428 LGNWINSRGVQEEIV

-464 ESLERLNLD
+464 ESLEKLNLD

-498 IKNAGLIHKI
+498 IKAEGLIHKI
-508 GASNWKLERF
+508 GASNWELERF

-526 QENKEP
+526 KENKEP

-547 PVWPGCVAIDNNFLD
+547 PVWPGCVTIDNNFLD
-562 YVNQNNIILFPWSS
+562 YIDQNNIILFPWSS

-607 SETNLKRKEICFN
+607 SESNLKKREICFN
-620 IAAERSVEPI
+620 IAAERNVEPI

-642 IIFPL
+642 VIFPL

-670 EIEKLTIT
+670 EIEQLTIN

>member
-1 MTRLI
+1 M
-6 LESKKMPKIRWG
+6 SKVRWG
-18 VIGTGAIANAFAH
+18 IIGTGSIANAFAH
-31 SIKHCNYSEL
+31 SIKHCNHSEL
-41 ISVYGRNKETL
+41 ISVFGRNKETL
-52 KVFSKKFNING
+52 QTFSQKFDVAATNE
-63 IDAVEKLLS
+63 IDVLVA
-72 SNDVDAIYIATP
+72 SNAIDAIYIATP

-89 KFALE
+89 EYALQ
-94 AIKNKKHVLCE
+94 AIKNNKHVLCE

-120 LAKDFEVFLMEAY
+120 LAKDCGVFLMEAY

-144 LQNIECLRGS
+144 LKNIESLCNT
-154 NEKVEINSSFGFN
+154 NEKVEINSSFGFH
-167 AEIPKEHRLRNPM
+167 AEIPIDHRLRNPM

-192 PLSMSKLLAGRLLK
+192 PLSMSKLLAGHILK
-206 KPYADPKSIE
+206 KPYADPISIE
-216 ACGNLDETGVD
+216 ASGNLDETGVD

-248 NEKYENNLEIISGDY
+248 NEVYENNLEIISGDY

-278 GYSSI
+278 GHSSI

-345 IKCPHESKEYS
+345 IKCPHESKETS
-356 QLIKLNFFS
+356 QLIKSKFFS
-365 IQNKKLEGIKIDGFD
+365 TQNKKLEGIKIDGFD
-380 KDFSKLALGCDNQ
+380 KDFSRLVLGCDNQ

-428 LGNWINSRGVQEEIL
+428 LGNWINSRGVQEEVL

-498 IKNAGLIHKI
+498 IKAEGLIHKI

-526 QENKEP
+526 KENKEP

-562 YVNQNNIILFPWSS
+562 YIDQNNIILFPWSS

-607 SETNLKRKEICFN
+607 SESNLKKREICFN
-620 IAAERSVEPI
+620 IAAERNVEPI

-670 EIEKLTIT
+670 EIEQLAIN

>member
-1 MTRLI
+1 
-6 LESKKMPKIRWG
+6 MPKVRWG
-18 VIGTGAIANAFAH
+18 IIGTGSIANAFAH
-31 SIKHCNYSEL
+31 SIKHCNHSEL
-41 ISVYGRNKETL
+41 IAVFGRNKETL
-52 KVFSKKFNING
+52 QTFSQKFDVAGINE
-63 IDAVEKLLS
+63 IDELVV
-72 SNDVDAIYIATP
+72 SNSIDAIYIATP

-89 KFALE
+89 EYALL
-94 AIKNKKHVLCE
+94 AIKNNKHVLCE

-120 LAKDFEVFLMEAY
+120 LAKDCGVFLMEAY

-144 LQNIECLRGS
+144 LKNIESLCGT
-154 NEKVEINSSFGFN
+154 NENVKINSSFGFH
-167 AEIPKEHRLRNPM
+167 AEIPKDHRLRNPM

-192 PLSMSKLLAGRLLK
+192 PLSMSKLLAGHILN
-206 KPYADPKSIE
+206 KPYADPMSIE
-216 ACGNLDETGVD
+216 ASGNLDETGVD

-248 NEKYENNLEIISGDY
+248 NEVYENNLEIISGDY
-263 KLSVSQPWHCGQFQD
+263 KLCVSQPWHCGQFQD

-345 IKCPHESKEYS
+345 IKCPHESKETS
-356 QLIKLNFFS
+356 QLIKSKFFS
-365 IQNKKLEGIKIDGFD
+365 TQNKKLEGIKIDGFD
-380 KDFSKLALGCDNQ
+380 KDFSRLVLGCDNQ

-428 LGNWINSRGVQEEIL
+428 LGNWINSRDVQEEVL

-485 DIPVSEFIDALDE
+485 DIPVSEFIDVLDE
-498 IKNAGLIHKI
+498 IKAEGLINKI
-508 GASNWKLERF
+508 GASNWKLDRF

-526 QENKEP
+526 KENKEP
-532 FTILSNNFSLAEMID
+532 FTILSNNFSLAKMID

-562 YVNQNNIILFPWSS
+562 YIEQNNIILFPWSS

-607 SETNLKRKEICFN
+607 SEANLKRREICFN
-620 IAAERSVEPI
+620 IAAERNVEPI

-657 SSIFATSLNLTDA
+657 SSIFATSVNLSDE
-670 EIEKLTIT
+670 EIEQLSIT

>member
-1 MTRLI
+1 M
-6 LESKKMPKIRWG
+6 SKVKWG
-18 VIGTGAIANAFAH
+18 VIGTGSIANAFAH
-31 SIKHCNYSEL
+31 SIKHCNHSDL
-41 ISVYGRNKETL
+41 IAVFGRNKETL
-52 KVFSKKFNING
+52 QEFSIKFDATGIND
-63 IDAVEKLLS
+63 IDELVT
-72 SNDVDAIYIATP
+72 SNAIDAIYIATP

-89 KFALE
+89 EYALQ
-94 AIKNKKHVLCE
+94 AIKNNKHVLCE

-120 LAKDFEVFLMEAY
+120 LAKDCGVFLMEAY

-144 LQNIECLRGS
+144 LKNIESLCET
-154 NEKVEINSSFGFN
+154 NEKVEINSSFGFH
-167 AEIPKEHRLRNPM
+167 AEIPKDHRLRNPM

-192 PLSMSKLLAGRLLK
+192 PLSMSKLLAGRILN
-206 KPYADPKSIE
+206 KPYADPISIE
-216 ACGNLDETGVD
+216 ASGNLDETGVD

-248 NEKYENNLEIISGDY
+248 NEEYENNLEIISGDY
-263 KLSVSQPWHCGQFQD
+263 KLTVSQPWHCGQFQD
-278 GYSSI
+278 GHSSI

-321 SDLISHADSQSI
+321 SDLISHNDSQSI
-333 MLWLDKWRKELG
+333 MLWLDKWRKELDT
-345 IKCPHESKEYS
+345 KCPHGLKETS
-356 QLIKLNFFS
+356 QLIKSKFFS
-365 IQNKKLEGIKIDGFD
+365 IQNKKLKGIKIDGFD
-380 KDFSKLALGCDNQ
+380 KNFSKLALGCDNQ

-428 LGNWINSRGVQEEIL
+428 LGDWINSRGVHEEVL

-478 CLHRDNN
+478 CLHRDNK

-498 IKNAGLIHKI
+498 IKAEGLIDKI

-526 QENKEP
+526 KENKEP
-532 FTILSNNFSLAEMID
+532 FTILSNNLSLAEMID

-562 YVNQNNIILFPWSS
+562 YIDQNNIILFPWSS
-576 TARGFFIKKKEI
+576 TARGFFIMKKEI

-602 KRVWH
+602 IRVWH
-607 SETNLKRKEICFN
+607 SESNLKKREICFN
-620 IAAERSVEPI
+620 IAAERNVEPI

-642 IIFPL
+642 LMFPL

-670 EIEKLTIT
+670 EIEQLTRA

>member
-52 KVFSKKFNING
+52 KVFSTKFNING
-63 IDAVEKLLS
+63 IDAVEKILS

-89 KFALE
+89 KYAIE

-144 LQNIECLRGS
+144 LQNIECLRGT

-283 KVYSKNK
+283 KVHSKNK

-333 MLWLDKWRKELG
+333 MLWLDKWKKELG
-345 IKCPHESKEYS
+345 IKCPHESKENS
-356 QLIKLNFFS
+356 QLIKSNFFS

-428 LGNWINSRGVQEEIL
+428 LGNWINSRGVQEEVL

-562 YVNQNNIILFPWSS
+562 YIDQNNIILFPWSS

-607 SETNLKRKEICFN
+607 SESNLKKREICFN
-620 IAAERSVEPI
+620 IAAERNVEPI

>member
-1 MTRLI
+1 M
-6 LESKKMPKIRWG
+6 SKIRWG
-18 VIGTGAIANAFAH
+18 IVGTGSIASAFAH
-31 SIKHCNYSEL
+31 SIKHCNQSEL
-41 ISVYGRNKETL
+41 ISVFGRNKETL
-52 KVFSKKFNING
+52 EIFSQKFNVTGINDIEG
-63 IDAVEKLLS
+63 LVS
-72 SNDVDAIYIATP
+72 SNEIDAIYIATP

-89 KFALE
+89 EYSLQAM
-94 AIKNKKHVLCE
+94 KNNKHVLCE

-120 LAKDFEVFLMEAY
+120 LAKDYGVFLMEAY

-144 LQNIECLRGS
+144 LKNIESLRDT
-154 NEKVEINSSFGFN
+154 NEKVEINSSFGFH
-167 AEIPKEHRLRNPM
+167 AEIPKDHRLRNPM

-192 PLSMSKLLAGRLLK
+192 PLSMSKLLAGHILK
-206 KPYADPKSIE
+206 KPYADPISIE
-216 ACGNLDETGVD
+216 ASGNLDETGVD

-248 NEKYENNLEIISGDY
+248 NEVYENNLEIISGDY

-278 GYSSI
+278 GHSSI

-290 LVDEIS
+290 LIDEIS

-345 IKCPHESKEYS
+345 IKCPHELTETS
-356 QLIKLNFFS
+356 QLIKSKFFS
-365 IQNKKLEGIKIDGFD
+365 TQNKKLEGIKIDGFN

-428 LGNWINSRGVQEEIL
+428 LGNWINSRGVQEEIV

-464 ESLERLNLD
+464 ESLEKLNLD

-498 IKNAGLIHKI
+498 IKAEGLIHKI
-508 GASNWKLERF
+508 GASNWELERF

-526 QENKEP
+526 KENKEP

-547 PVWPGCVAIDNNFLD
+547 PVWPGCVTIDNNFLD
-562 YVNQNNIILFPWSS
+562 YIDQNNIILFPWSS

-607 SETNLKRKEICFN
+607 SESNLKKREICFN
-620 IAAERSVEPI
+620 IAAERNVEPI

-642 IIFPL
+642 VIFPL

-670 EIEKLTIT
+670 EIEQLTIN

>member
-1 MTRLI
+1 M
-6 LESKKMPKIRWG
+6 SKVRWG
-18 VIGTGAIANAFAH
+18 VIGTGSIANAFGH
-31 SIKHCNYSEL
+31 SIKHCNHSEL
-41 ISVYGRNKETL
+41 IAVHGRNKKTL
-52 KVFSKKFNING
+52 QAFSKKFGAIGIND
-63 IDAVEKLLS
+63 IDELVTLNAI
-72 SNDVDAIYIATP
+72 DAIYIATP

-89 KFALE
+89 EYTFQ
-94 AIKNKKHVLCE
+94 AIKNNKHVLCE

-120 LAKDFEVFLMEAY
+120 LAKDCGVFLMEAY

-144 LQNIECLRGS
+144 LKNIESLS
-154 NEKVEINSSFGFN
+154 DTNEKVEINSSFGFH
-167 AEIPKEHRLRNPM
+167 AETPKDHRLRNPM

-192 PLSMSKLLAGRLLK
+192 PLSMSKLLAGRILNT
-206 KPYADPKSIE
+206 PYADPISIE
-216 ACGNLDETGVD
+216 ASGSLDKTGVD
-227 SNSKARILFSE
+227 SNSKAHIFFSE
-238 NIEANISCAI
+238 KIEANISCAI
-248 NEKYENNLEIISGDY
+248 NEEYENNLEIISGDF
-263 KLSVSQPWHCGQFQD
+263 KLRVSQPWHCGQFQD
-278 GYSSI
+278 GHSSI
-283 KVYSKNK
+283 QVYSKNN
-290 LVDEIS
+290 LVDEIF
-296 YKDEVGLFTRE
+296 YKDEVGIFTRE

-321 SDLISHADSQSI
+321 SELISHADSQSI
-333 MLWLDKWRKELG
+333 MLWLDKWRKEIG
-345 IKCPHESKEYS
+345 IKCPHELKENS
-356 QLIKLNFFS
+356 QLIKSKFFS
-365 IQNKKLEGIKIDGFD
+365 IQNKRLERIKIDSFD

-428 LGNWINSRGVQEEIL
+428 LGNWINSRGVQEEVI
-443 VLGKGAHTPDCR
+443 VLGKGAHTPDCK

-498 IKNAGLIHKI
+498 IKSEGLIHKI
-508 GASNWKLERF
+508 GASNWTLERF
-518 KQARDFAL
+518 KQARDFAFNK
-526 QENKEP
+526 NKEP
-532 FTILSNNFSLAEMID
+532 FTVLSNNFSLAKMID

-562 YVNQNNIILFPWSS
+562 YIDENNIMLFPWSS
-576 TARGFFIKKKEI
+576 TARGFFIEKKEI
-588 ATSDHFSNPSMDEE
+588 ATTNHFSNPSIDEE

-607 SETNLKRKEICFN
+607 SEANLKKREDCFN
-620 IAAERSVEPI
+620 IAAKRNVAPI

-642 IIFPL
+642 TIFPL

-657 SSIFATSLNLTDA
+657 SSILATSINLSDS
-670 EIEKLTIT
+670 EIERLTKT

>member
-1 MTRLI
+1 
-6 LESKKMPKIRWG
+6 MPKIRWG

-63 IDAVEKLLS
+63 IDAVEKLVS
-72 SNDVDAIYIATP
+72 SNDIDAIYIATP

-89 KFALE
+89 KYALE

-154 NEKVEINSSFGFN
+154 NEKIEINSSFGFN
-167 AEIPKEHRLRNPM
+167 AEISKEHRLRNPM

-192 PLSMSKLLAGRLLK
+192 PLSMSKLLAGHILN
-206 KPYADPKSIE
+206 KPYADPISIE
-216 ACGNLDETGVD
+216 ASGNLDETGVD

-345 IKCPHESKEYS
+345 IKCPHESKENS
-356 QLIKLNFFS
+356 QLIKSNFFS

-428 LGNWINSRGVQEEIL
+428 LGNWINSRGVQEEVL

-485 DIPVSEFIDALDE
+485 DISVSEFIDALDE

-607 SETNLKRKEICFN
+607 SETNLKRREICFN